1 MIALVD
7 ANSFY
12 ASVER
17 VFRPDLSGKAV
28 VVLSNNDGC
37 IVARSK
43 EAKSLGI
50 DMQKPYFQIK
60 DILHRHRVTIFSSNY
75 TLYDDMSR
83 RVQKIL
89 RGFAEKI
96 EVYSIDESFLLW
108 SGPAPRRANA
118 FANAMPLI
126 PSFGTPGEG
135 ERRKCASSAIPQEWE
150 TLGRE
155 IRDTILRWTGLP
167 VGVGIAPS
175 KTLAKLANHL
185 SKRAAGATGV
195 HVLDDESAATR
206 ALAAVELT
214 DIWGISRGF
223 QRRLAT
229 VGITTPL
236 QLRDASPRD
245 IRKLMGVVGE
255 RMVYELRGE
264 ACIPLEM
271 VTPDK
276 QNICCSRSFGKV
288 TGSLAA
294 IGDAVSTFVSQAA
307 VKMRRQ
313 DLSAARVLVFLQTD
327 RHAPVEQYAPGISLP
342 LTAPSNDTRVL
353 AHCAAACLRLIYRP
367 EHQYKKAGVMLL
379 DLCRREAVQPM
390 LFGLGDPPESHALM
404 KTMDRINHLHGRGA
418 IRLGSSSP
426 KVLGPCRTWH
436 MRSDLRSPRYT
447 TRWDELPV
455 AHAAV

>member
-17 VFRPDLSGKAV
+17 VFRPDLAGKAV

-60 DILHRHRVTIFSSNY
+60 EILHRHRVTIFSSNY

-96 EVYSIDESFLLW
+96 EVYSIDESFLVW
-108 SGPAPRRANA
+108 SGR
-118 FANAMPLI
+118 MPQ
-126 PSFGTPGEG
+126 G
-135 ERRKCASSAIPQEWE
+135 WE
-150 TLGRE
+150 VMGRE

-185 SKRAAGATGV
+185 SKRAVGATGV
-195 HVLDDESAATR
+195 HVLDNDDAVIV
-206 ALAAVELT
+206 ALKAVELT
-214 DIWGISRGF
+214 DIWGVSRGF

-236 QLRDASPRD
+236 QLRDASPRH
-245 IRKLMGVVGE
+245 IRKLMGVIGE

-288 TGSLAA
+288 TSSLAA
-294 IGDAVSTFVSQAA
+294 IREAVSTFVSQAA

-353 AHCAAACLRLIYRP
+353 AHCASACLGLIYRP

-379 DLCRREAVQPM
+379 DLCRREAVHPM
-390 LFGLGDPPESHALM
+390 LFDLGDTSESQALM

-455 AHAAV
+455 ARASI